1 MKITVT
7 TEKPSDDQLVAT
19 VTVDKKDVDSAI
31 NRAYKQIARQYNFQ
45 GFRRGH
51 APRPVIDSIVGR
63 EAVLAQA
70 TNDVINAAEPQMLEQ
85 LDVVPV
91 KQVDYGKEPA
101 LVVEHND
108 YELKG
113 TIEVVPPVEL
123 DSYDAPTI
131 NMPPEEATDAEIDQQ
146 IEQLLSY
153 RTTLEEIDEDRPAEA
168 TDHVQCKVE
177 NVENMAQY
185 AGDNRSFDLSSET
198 LPQELRDA
206 IVGMKK
212 GDTKDVEYTRSH
224 EHDGQ
229 TTEAKFAAKVTLN
242 SIRKEVTPELT
253 EDVIKKDFGFD
264 SEEDLRKAIKDEI
277 EADKKHSLPELKEDR
292 LVEEIGK
299 HLTLEKVP
307 EDYTEKVFN
316 EIANQFLTQL
326 QRQNI
331 SLDLYLKARGINPDD
346 FIADL
351 RSQADE
357 RARQSLALDA
367 LAQHLGLEA
376 TDDDV
381 KAEFDNAGVDDAAA
395 AYKQFKDEGRLPA
408 VRESIKRTKA
418 VDWLVENAQ
427 VNVVDEIAQ
436 QRAAKDDSS
445 EDAKDAQ

>member
-307 EDYTEKVFN
+307 EDYAEKVFN

>member
-1 MKITVT
+1 MNITVT

-19 VTVDKKDVDSAI
+19 VTVDKKDVDAAI
-31 NRAYKQIARQYNFQ
+31 AKTYKQIARQYNFQ

-63 EAVLAQA
+63 KAVLAEA
-70 TNDVINAAEPQMLEQ
+70 TNDVINAAEPAMLEE
-85 LDVVPV
+85 LDIVPV
-91 KQVDYGKEPA
+91 KQVDYGEDPA
-101 LVVEHND
+101 LVVEHSD
-108 YELKG
+108 YVLTGK
-113 TIEVVPPVEL
+113 IEVVPPVEL
-123 DSYDAPTI
+123 DTYDAPSI

-146 IEQLLSY
+146 IETLLSY
-153 RTTLEEIDEDRPAEA
+153 RTTFQEIDEDRPAEA

-185 AGDNRSFDLSSET
+185 AGDNRSFDLSSDS

-212 GDTKDVEYTRSH
+212 GETKDVEYTRSH
-224 EHDGQ
+224 EHEGE
-229 TTEAKFAAKVTLN
+229 THEAKFAAKVTLN
-242 SIRKEVTPELT
+242 SIRKEVKPELT

-264 SEEDLRKAIKDEI
+264 SEEDLRKALKDEI

-292 LVEEIGK
+292 VVEEVGK
-299 HLTLEKVP
+299 HLTLETVP
-307 EDYTEKVFN
+307 EDYKEKVFN

-326 QRQNI
+326 QRQNL

-346 FIADL
+346 FVSDL
-351 RSQADE
+351 REQAEE

-376 TDDDV
+376 TEDDV
-381 KAEFDNAGVDDAAA
+381 KDEFQKAGVPDAKA

-427 VNVVDEIAQ
+427 VTVVDEIAQ
-436 QRAAKDDSS
+436 QREANDSDDQS
-445 EDAKDAQ
+445 AKDAE